1 MGGTSLNTC
10 RCLQPCVVVGG
21 GANTLLGPGRAGPC
35 GFLCLCPGDH
45 AFVCGCSGVG
55 VRGGGV
61 LVCLLVPA
69 LCCCIPLWGVGVW
82 VSGGGSWFFHS
93 GREHLGITAWCASV
107 RVCGRS
113 SGWLCACVG
122 CAVGLW
128 CSV

>member
-35 GFLCLCPGDH
+35 GSFLVLEDH
-45 AFVCGCSGVG
+45 APLCVWCLGVG
-55 VRGGGV
+55 GGGGV

-69 LCCCIPLWGVGVW
+69 LCLLHLVLGVW

-93 GREHLGITAWCASV
+93 GREHLGITALTAP
-107 RVCGRS
+107 
-113 SGWLCACVG
+113 ACV
-122 CAVGLW
+122 
-128 CSV
+128 